1 MSAIFSPLC
10 ALEGTSTMLRKAMSV
25 LALTIALTA
34 GSALAD
40 TLIVEGISATDNANQ
55 RPERGLTK
63 ASVEASWGAPRQ
75 KSAAVGDPP
84 ISSWDYEPFVV
95 FFEYDRVLHTVVK
108 R

>member
-1 MSAIFSPLC
+1 
-10 ALEGTSTMLRKAMSV
+10 MSV